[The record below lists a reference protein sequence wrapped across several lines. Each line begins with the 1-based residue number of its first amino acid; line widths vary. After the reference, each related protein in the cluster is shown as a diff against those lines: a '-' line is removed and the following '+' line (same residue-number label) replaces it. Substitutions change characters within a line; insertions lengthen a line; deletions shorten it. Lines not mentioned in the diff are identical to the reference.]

1 MTPIRLL
8 ISDVDGTLVTG
19 DKRLTPATLD
29 AAARLRAAGIRLAL
43 TSARPPQGLALFAGP
58 LGLDTPRGAF
68 NGGTITG
75 PDGTVLEAL
84 FVPEQAARDA
94 VSFLEH
100 NGVDVWLFVGEHWQV
115 RNPHAHY
122 IALET
127 RTLQQPPTMVD
138 SFDGLLGRC
147 GKITGSST
155 DHALLARLEA
165 ELHARIGAV
174 ANVHRSQAYYL
185 DVTHPDANKGLAA
198 TRIAALLGIDLRDV
212 AVIGDQANDVA
223 MFAVAGTAIAMGNA
237 PPDVQA
243 RAHEVSRSNQ
253 EDGWAWAVDR
263 FVLPR
268 RPPENEC
275 RENERRENEPQESTP

>member
-8 ISDVDGTLVTG
+8 ISDVDGTLVTN

-75 PDGTVLEAL
+75 ADGTVLEARL
-84 FVPEQAARDA
+84 VPEQAAREA
-94 VSFLEH
+94 VAFLEAH
-100 NGVDVWLFVGEHWQV
+100 DVDVWLFVGEHWQV
-115 RNPHAHY
+115 RNPDAHY

-127 RTLQQPPTMVD
+127 RTLRQPPTVVD

-147 GKITGSST
+147 GKITGT
-155 DHALLARLEA
+155 TADHALLARLEG
-165 ELHARIGAV
+165 ELAARIGAF
-174 ANVHRSQAYYL
+174 ANVHRSQTYYL
-185 DVTHPDANKGLAA
+185 DVTHPDANKGFAA
-198 TRIAALLGIDLRDV
+198 TRIAALLGVELRHV

-223 MFAVAGTAIAMGNA
+223 MFEVAGTAIAMGNA

-243 RAHEVSRSNQ
+243 RAHEISRSNQ

-268 RPPENEC
+268 RPPQD
-275 RENERRENEPQESTP
+275 PQQEGAP